1 MMGQDEAPRLNVTG
15 RDGTP
20 SAPPRWGALLR
31 ELAVRPSKGK
41 GQNFLTDRGI
51 VARIAD
57 AAGLGPGA
65 TVVEVGPGLGILTA
79 ELLARVGPTGS
90 VIAVELDR
98 RLAAHIRDE
107 FAAAPNL
114 TVVEGDILRQSPSF
128 LLAEQPGDTP
138 YSLVA
143 NLPYN
148 ITSAVLRHFLDS
160 PRRPQALTV
169 MVQREVAER
178 IIARPPEMSVLA
190 VAIQFY
196 GVPSIAL
203 RIAPGAF
210 IPRPQVDSA
219 VLRVALHPAPP
230 LAAEETPRFFAIVSA
245 GFGQRRKQL
254 GNSLAAGL
262 PIEKGA
268 LIAALI
274 AAGIDPA
281 RRAETLA
288 VADWLTLHAALTP
301 LLPR

>member
-1 MMGQDEAPRLNVTG
+1 MTG
-15 RDGTP
+15 RDESPEQSNT
-20 SAPPRWGALLR
+20 APTSSPRWGALLR
-31 ELAVRPSKGK
+31 ELAVRPRKGK
-41 GQNFLTDRGI
+41 GQNFLTDRAI

-57 AAGLGPGA
+57 AAALAPGA

-79 ELLARVGPTGS
+79 DLLARVGPTGR

-107 FAAAPNL
+107 FAAAPAL
-114 TVVEGDILRQSPSF
+114 TVVEGDILRQPPDR
-128 LLAEQPGDTP
+128 LLAELPGDQP
-138 YSLVA
+138 YTLVA

-148 ITSAVLRHFLDS
+148 ITSAVLRHFLDH

-178 IIARPPEMSVLA
+178 IVARPPAMSILA

-196 GVPSIAL
+196 GTPSIAL

-210 IPRPQVDSA
+210 IPRPQVESA
-219 VLRVALHPAPP
+219 VLRVAVHRAPP
-230 LAAEETPRFFAIVSA
+230 LPEAAIPTFFAIVSA

-262 PIEKGA
+262 PIDKGA

-274 AAGIDPA
+274 AATIDPA
-281 RRAETLA
+281 RRAETLT
-288 VADWLTLHAALTP
+288 VTEWLALHAALAP

>member
-1 MMGQDEAPRLNVTG
+1 MG
-15 RDGTP
+15 RDETPATGATEHAGGTAGP
-20 SAPPRWGALLR
+20 ARWGTLLR

-57 AAGLGPGA
+57 AAALVPGA

-79 ELLARVGPTGS
+79 ELLARVGPTGR

-107 FAAAPNL
+107 FADAPNL
-114 TVVEGDILRQSPSF
+114 TVIEGDILRQSPAF
-128 LLAEQPGDTP
+128 LLAERPADTP
-138 YSLVA
+138 YTLVA

-196 GVPSIAL
+196 GGPSIAL

-210 IPRPQVDSA
+210 IPRPKVDSA
-219 VLRVALHPAPP
+219 VLRVALHPSPP
-230 LAAEETPRFFAIVSA
+230 LPMEETPAFFAIVSA

-262 PIEKGA
+262 PIEKGT

-274 AAGIDPA
+274 ASGIDPS
-281 RRAETLA
+281 RRAETLT

>member
-1 MMGQDEAPRLNVTG
+1 MGQDETP
-15 RDGTP
+15 GTTATERASGAAGP
-20 SAPPRWGALLR
+20 ARWGTLLR

-57 AAGLGPGA
+57 AAALDPGA
-65 TVVEVGPGLGILTA
+65 TVIEVGPGLGILTA
-79 ELLARVGPTGS
+79 ELLARVGPSGS

-107 FAAAPNL
+107 FAGAPNL
-114 TVVEGDILRQSPSF
+114 AVIEGDILRQAPTF
-128 LLAEQPGDTP
+128 LLADRPDATP
-138 YSLVA
+138 YTLVA

-178 IIARPPEMSVLA
+178 IIARPPEMSILA

-196 GVPSIAL
+196 GVPTIAL

-219 VLRVALHPAPP
+219 VLRVALHPTPP
-230 LAAEETPRFFAIVSA
+230 LPAEEIPRFFMIVSA

-262 PIEKGA
+262 PIEKGS
-268 LIAALI
+268 LLTALI

>member
-1 MMGQDEAPRLNVTG
+1 MG
-15 RDGTP
+15 RDESPDETTT
-20 SAPPRWGALLR
+20 APTSSPRWGALLR

-41 GQNFLTDRGI
+41 GQNFLTDRAI

-57 AAGLGPGA
+57 AAALAPGA
-65 TVVEVGPGLGILTA
+65 TVIEVGPGLGILTA
-79 ELLARVGPTGS
+79 ELLERVGPTGR
-90 VIAVELDR
+90 VVAVELDR

-114 TVVEGDILRQSPSF
+114 TVVEGDILRQPTDR
-128 LLAEQPGDTP
+128 LLAEAPGGAP
-138 YSLVA
+138 YTLVA

-178 IIARPPEMSVLA
+178 IIARPPEMSILA
-190 VAIQFY
+190 VALQFY
-196 GVPSIAL
+196 GTPSIAL

-210 IPRPQVDSA
+210 IPRPRVDSA
-219 VLRVALHPAPP
+219 VLHLAVHQAPP
-230 LAAEETPRFFAIVSA
+230 LPEAAIPTFFAIVSA

-254 GNSLAAGL
+254 GNSLTAGL
-262 PIEKGA
+262 PIDKGA
-268 LIAALI
+268 LIAATI
-274 AAGIDPA
+274 AAKIDPA
-281 RRAETLA
+281 RRAETLT
-288 VADWLTLHAALTP
+288 VAEWLSLYGAFAP